1 MPVRRMVLGVQAG
14 VIAGL
19 VFLSLCAFFSVL
31 SRDAWWWTANVYG
44 SSFYGPR
51 SLRWGL
57 GWITLAGTA
66 LQVVLSG
73 LAGALFG
80 LLPPFESRRTAL
92 LAGASFGLIGHY
104 LGAVTFWHWVNP
116 WVPYYL
122 SGAGHVVLAAAFG
135 LCLGSL
141 HAVVPVVPPAI
152 PAPPP
157 EPEIAVP
164 PPIPEPDP
172 LPNSV
177 PDPPEPSARVE

>member
-73 LAGALFG
+73 VAGALYAFVLLGTAIGG
-80 LLPPFESRRTAL
+80 LALPLVVENDAND
-92 LAGASFGLIGHY
+92 AGA
-104 LGAVTFWHWVNP
+104 AADANDDADT
-116 WVPYYL
+116 
-122 SGAGHVVLAAAFG
+122 SGDDQD
-135 LCLGSL
+135 S
-141 HAVVPVVPPAI
+141 
-152 PAPPP
+152 
-157 EPEIAVP
+157 
-164 PPIPEPDP
+164 
-172 LPNSV
+172 PNK
-177 PDPPEPSARVE
+177 E